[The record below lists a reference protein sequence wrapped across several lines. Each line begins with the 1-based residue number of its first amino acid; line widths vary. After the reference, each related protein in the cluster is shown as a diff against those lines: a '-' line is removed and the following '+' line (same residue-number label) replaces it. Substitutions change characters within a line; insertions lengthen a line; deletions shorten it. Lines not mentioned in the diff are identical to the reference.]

1 MPYDADFRR
10 LAVVLVTT
18 SSRPLNQVA
27 GELAMPPSTL
37 RRWVRE
43 ATESATLEPTT
54 DTKSAMRARVDPS
67 SIDTSADILTCA
79 NEPTS
84 GSTAAASGST
94 AAAFEGI
101 EGGPVGSGSAGQRP
115 ARREMQPT
123 ASAGAAVDPASW
135 AAGPVERTIYGR
147 YRLSTGHCSAALLFT
162 NGPGA
167 EAAARPRSN
176 VDSRRNG
183 RSSAILD
190 PMHSQVA
197 YSPSHALRPLPKI
210 SPVQGMSNPLPPGR
224 IPSLWRRLRPSHL
237 PSVVVVAGWVVSVLL
252 SRAAQLSG
260 TSHDLSLAVHLLSLV
275 TAFGATVMVDWHGLL
290 WLSGRRELRETLRVA
305 DAGRPLIWIGYA
317 GLLISGTLLG
327 PDLEQWR
334 TWVKLGCVLFI
345 GLNGA
350 VVDTVGKQLAQGPPG
365 ARFSH
370 VPVWLRR
377 RMLTTAVLSA
387 GCWWVAGVIGVLT
400 SMGH

>member
-1 MPYDADFRR
+1 MAYDADFRR

-37 RRWVRE
+37 RRWVRK
-43 ATESATLEPTT
+43 AAESATVEPM
-54 DTKSAMRARVDPS
+54 KNPESAIRAPVDPS
-67 SIDTSADILTCA
+67 NIDTAADILICKDD
-79 NEPTS
+79 PRS
-84 GSTAAASGST
+84 GGAAATFDG
-94 AAAFEGI
+94 AEG
-101 EGGPVGSGSAGQRP
+101 EPVGTGSAGQRP
-115 ARREMQPT
+115 ARREVQPT
-123 ASAGAAVDPASW
+123 ASAGATVDPASW

-147 YRLSTGHCSAALLFT
+147 YRLSTGHSSAALLFT
-162 NGPGA
+162 NRSET
-167 EAAARPRSN
+167 EAAAGSRAN
-176 VDSRRNG
+176 LGSRRNG
-183 RSSAILD
+183 GSSAILD
-190 PMHSQVA
+190 PSHSQAA
-197 YSPSHALRPLPKI
+197 YSPSHNLQPPATI
-210 SPVQGMSNPLPPGR
+210 SPFQGVRLPLPPGR

-237 PSVVVVAGWVVSVLL
+237 PSVVVVTGWVVSVLL
-252 SRAAQLSG
+252 SRATQLSG
-260 TSHDLSLAVHLLSLV
+260 IGHDLALAVHLLSLV

-290 WLSGRRELRETLRVA
+290 WLSGRRELRESLRVA

-365 ARFSH
+365 ARFIH
-370 VPVWLRR
+370 VPIWLRR
-377 RMLTTAVLSA
+377 RMLITAALSA
-387 GCWWVAGVIGVLT
+387 GCWWAAGVIGVLT
-400 SMGH
+400 SLGH

>member
-37 RRWVRE
+37 RRWVRK

-67 SIDTSADILTCA
+67 SIDTSADILTCT

-84 GSTAAASGST
+84 GSTP
-94 AAAFEGI
+94 AAFDGAEGT
-101 EGGPVGSGSAGQRP
+101 EGGPVGTGSAGQRP
-115 ARREMQPT
+115 ARRETQPT
-123 ASAGAAVDPASW
+123 TSAGAAVDPASW

-162 NGPGA
+162 SRPSA
-167 EAAARPRSN
+167 EAAAGPQAN
-176 VDSRRNG
+176 VDSRRSG
-183 RSSAILD
+183 GSSATLD

-197 YSPSHALRPLPKI
+197 YSPSHNLRRPPKI

-237 PSVVVVAGWVVSVLL
+237 PSVVVVTGWVVSVLL
-252 SRAAQLSG
+252 SRTAQLSG
-260 TSHDLSLAVHLLSLV
+260 TGHDLALAVHLLSLV

-365 ARFSH
+365 ARFIH

-377 RMLTTAVLSA
+377 RMLSTAVLSA